1 MAQKQLSIEDL
12 LMIIGQKEVEN
23 IVLKQEIA
31 KLTQRVKELEYKTLP
46 DEDQA
51 KVD

>member
-31 KLTQRVKELEYKTLP
+31 KLTQRVKELEDKTLS
-46 DEDQA
+46 DRVGA